1 MPRLPAPISPLPPS
15 PLQVALA
22 IDNDVKAARIVK
34 GRLERTVLGQV
45 ARAIKIV
52 LKPGRG
58 GGRESVLHGE
68 SPRDEGPGGT
78 SLDIMLSLPSSSFS
92 GFHTFSLHCTPP
104 VGVGMPGKAFISI
117 RLDME
122 AIDAL
127 QVWREVWKLRAPHN
141 LKTSPPSLSS
151 PSPP

>member
-52 LKPGRG
+52 LKPGG
-58 GGRESVLHGE
+58 GEGEDVL
-68 SPRDEGPGGT
+68 
-78 SLDIMLSLPSSSFS
+78 
-92 GFHTFSLHCTPP
+92 
-104 VGVGMPGKAFISI
+104 
-117 RLDME
+117 
-122 AIDAL
+122 
-127 QVWREVWKLRAPHN
+127 
-141 LKTSPPSLSS
+141 
-151 PSPP
+151 